1 MAISKTRSMPYDS
14 HVTRVL
20 LAEDDPAIAEP
31 LARALTREGYD
42 VSVHGT
48 GRGAIEDAASA
59 DLVVLD
65 LGLPDMDG
73 LDVARWIRNEGLSTP
88 ILVLTARADEVDLVV
103 GLDAGAD
110 DYVTKPFRLAEL
122 LARVRALLRRAG
134 SEEGAPGELS
144 AQDVRLEVDAHRAF
158 QGDRELQLTAKEF
171 ELLKVLVRDAGSV
184 VSREILMREVWAADP
199 TGSTKTLDMH
209 VSWLRRK
216 LGDDAG
222 SPRYISTVR
231 GMGFR
236 FETGER

>member
-1 MAISKTRSMPYDS
+1 MAN
-14 HVTRVL
+14 VTKVL

-48 GRGAIEDAASA
+48 GRGAIDGAASA
-59 DLVVLD
+59 DLFVLD

-73 LDVARWIRNEGLSTP
+73 LDVARWIRSQGMTTP

-134 SEEGAPGELS
+134 VEGEAEELS
-144 AQDVRLEVDAHRAF
+144 AQNVRVDVAAHRAF

-171 ELLKVLVRDAGSV
+171 DLLRVLVREAGSV
-184 VSREILMREVWAADP
+184 VSRETLMREVWASDP
-199 TGSTKTLDMH
+199 SGSTKTLDMH

-222 SPRYISTVR
+222 APRYITTVR

-236 FETGER
+236 FETAPPA